1 MAQNKSA
8 IIADFKQHA
17 QDTGS
22 MEVQIALMSDRIKYL
37 TEHLKTHAKDF
48 SSKRG
53 LLLLVGQRRRYLRYL
68 EKNDETKYKELISRL
83 GLRK

>member
-17 QDTGS
+17 ADTGS
-22 MEVQIALMSDRIKYL
+22 MQVQIALISDRIKYL

-48 SSKRG
+48 STKRG
-53 LLLLVGQRRRYLRYL
+53 LLNLGGQRRRYLQYL
-68 EKNDETKYKELISRL
+68 EKNDEAKYKELIIRL